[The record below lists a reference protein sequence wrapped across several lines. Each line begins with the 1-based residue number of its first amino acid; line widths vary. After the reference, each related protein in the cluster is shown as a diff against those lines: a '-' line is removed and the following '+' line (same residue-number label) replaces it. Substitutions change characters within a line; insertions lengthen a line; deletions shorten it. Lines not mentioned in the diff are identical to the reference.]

1 MGLERAARVLSRVG
15 VLIVAAPVAA
25 FAEGAPSI
33 EARPM
38 LGAMQ
43 THNVAG
49 LAVVLG
55 LILFAT
61 ILSLVYLRERVSWT
75 RKERV
80 YQDELAQLRGAHDR
94 AEMLLHSERQVLVAW
109 AGRGEPSIVGDAGFA
124 QDLRQDLR
132 SQDARGSQ
140 GNSRHLLTFGTWL
153 TPQDAQLLEAAV
165 ATLRER
171 GTGFRTNLRSLAGR
185 FIEAQGQAVG
195 GRALLRLRETTEE
208 RRELI
213 ELRHTLDEAKRGL
226 AALAGLLDAL
236 PQPVWHRGPDG
247 ALAFVN
253 AAYAAAVEAP
263 SRETALS
270 HGLELLDRGAR
281 DLIARQVRRPGLAPQ
296 PLRLSAVVA
305 GARRTLD
312 VSESTLETGRVG
324 IAVDVSELESVRADL
339 QRQMDAN
346 VRTLDQLP
354 TAVAMFDARQR
365 LIFHNAA

>member
-1 MGLERAARVLSRVG
+1 
-15 VLIVAAPVAA
+15 
-25 FAEGAPSI
+25 
-33 EARPM
+33 M
-38 LGAMQ
+38 LGAMH

-109 AGRGEPSIVGDAGFA
+109 AGRGEPMIVGDPGFA
-124 QDLRQDLR
+124 QDLRNQDLR
-132 SQDARGSQ
+132 SQDLRNQDPRNQDLRGYEAWGQ
-140 GNSRHLLTFGTWL
+140 DPHGAPRGSRHLLTFGTWL
-153 TPQDAQLLEAAV
+153 AAQDAQLLEAAV

-171 GTGFRTNLRSLAGR
+171 GTGFRMNLRSLAGR

-213 ELRHTLDEAKRGL
+213 ELRHRLEEAKRGL
-226 AALAGLLDAL
+226 SALAGLLDAL
-236 PQPVWHRGPDG
+236 PQPVWHRDTAG

-253 AAYAAAVEAP
+253 TAYAAAVEAP
-263 SRETALS
+263 NREAALS
-270 HGLELLDRGAR
+270 HGLELLDRSAR
-281 DLIARQVRRPGLAPQ
+281 EQIAAQWGLDRRFEPQ
-296 PLRLSAVVA
+296 MEV
-305 GARRTLD
+305 ARREKLYA
-312 VSESTLETGRVG
+312 GW
-324 IAVDVSELESVRADL
+324 
-339 QRQMDAN
+339 QQ
-346 VRTLDQLP
+346 
-354 TAVAMFDARQR
+354 AVAAT
-365 LIFHNAA
+365 LAFHVD